1 MADTIEQFLLDPRG
15 QAYARDSVKNK
26 FDQFVNKAETS
37 MAEELT
43 GSALSFADYTKM
55 LKDATKSSINETS
68 LENQRDFEV
77 EKQLRK
83 NIVLMVLLLEHNAT
97 PDIVNPLMQGYQPWL
112 NVKQWDKSWVQTL
125 RNFMFGRLFNKA
137 FEVVL

>member
-1 MADTIEQFLLDPRG
+1 
-15 QAYARDSVKNK
+15 
-26 FDQFVNKAETS
+26 

>member
-1 MADTIEQFLLDPRG
+1 MTDTIEQFLLDPRG

-83 NIVLMVLLLEHNAT
+83 NIVLMVLMLEHDAR

-112 NVKQWDKSWVQTL
+112 NVKQ
-125 RNFMFGRLFNKA
+125 
-137 FEVVL
+137 